1 MVCKRIYQKI
11 KGRLCYRRDTACRVR
26 LPLPSGEVDF
36 CEAKRGFYTKKRS
49 TPKTWDEAVN
59 APRFHPYSAKKSGT
73 QLTLTQS
80 YGVPCFGTRSKV
92 VDFSA
97 ESAPLTATAR
107 LSVKSVKGKI
117 LFINALL
124 GYWVFFCC
132 EIFYHREGGLSR
144 GKRKKGRGPRD
155 E

>member
-1 MVCKRIYQKI
+1 M
-11 KGRLCYRRDTACRVR
+11 
-26 LPLPSGEVDF
+26 
-36 CEAKRGFYTKKRS
+36 
-49 TPKTWDEAVN
+49 
-59 APRFHPYSAKKSGT
+59 
-73 QLTLTQS
+73 
-80 YGVPCFGTRSKV
+80 

-144 GKRKKGRGPRD
+144 GKSKKVRGTSDGKVIAATIGAEFVAPTNGRLG
-155 E
+155 

>member
-1 MVCKRIYQKI
+1 MK
-11 KGRLCYRRDTACRVR
+11 
-26 LPLPSGEVDF
+26 
-36 CEAKRGFYTKKRS
+36 AKRGFYTKKRS

-117 LFINALL
+117 LFINAL
-124 GYWVFFCC
+124 
-132 EIFYHREGGLSR
+132 
-144 GKRKKGRGPRD
+144 KRD
-155 E
+155 VEFSY